1 MGLAPLELLL
11 RFGQT
16 VGLALLLPKLLRVE
30 PVAAAW
36 LDCASLPLDCLRPHA
51 LFTLRAFHPHA
62 LLTLGTLHADALLTL
77 GPFHPHALFTL
88 GPLHPHAL
96 FTLRALHLDALR
108 ALGPDAL
115 DSLRALRPDALLAT
129 ASLRFLGGRLL
140 SLLCLSRRGRR
151 GLVLVLAAPL
161 GLGRSGDCERR
172 HGGDQKR
179 PGHR

>member
-51 LFTLRAFHPHA
+51 L
-62 LLTLGTLHADALLTL
+62 LTL
-77 GPFHPHALFTL
+77 GPLHPHALFTL

-96 FTLRALHLDALR
+96 LTLGPLHPHALFTLRALRLDSLR

-129 ASLRFLGGRLL
+129 APLGFLGGSLL
-140 SLLCLSRRGRR
+140 SLLCLSRRGRL